1 VATTTLQ
8 NLRREFAQYLGY
20 PDIVGKDGLAWTTTT
35 NIGSSTTIISTEL
48 RDYGFDDLSV
58 EGSGDDMFENWW
70 IILHGSN
77 NAQTVRR
84 VKSYDASAGQLTV
97 AGTSLTAE
105 SSSVDF
111 EIHRQSP
118 TMLRE
123 LLNTARVTSFPLLH
137 VPVKKTVFTSLYRFV
152 YEVPTTI
159 VGQPT
164 AIYLERGIPASSHGN
179 NILSNPDFETF
190 ADSAFTSWST
200 SSLNIAQEDLTT
212 TPLNYAVKSGSSSA
226 RCTSQTGNKGTLLQ
240 NISSPASYSG
250 QTINLSIWV
259 YCTTADVISTSI
271 SVSGSETLGTA
282 NDSGLHT
289 GTGWELLTASVSSAV
304 TITGLTAGI
313 SVVSTATDNTEF
325 YVDEAIL
332 TVGPAREPDSSREI
346 LHNWDYEPVVIGTTL
361 VNAVRF
367 PYALPDNYLLT
378 FEGKSYLSSVS
389 SESDSMEIGKPQ
401 TDLLYAHAASEL
413 YRRQGQLSPD
423 SDGNYESSRYALAQ
437 ADIERLSSHA
447 VRGPKRRIK
456 IPDWGR

>member
-1 VATTTLQ
+1 MATTTLQ

-35 NIGSSTTIISTEL
+35 NIGSSTAIVSTEL

-105 SSSVDF
+105 SSSTDF

-123 LLNTARVTSFPLLH
+123 LLNTARVTAFPLLH

-164 AIYLERGIPASSHGN
+164 AIYIERGIPATSHGN
-179 NILSNPDFETF
+179 NILSNSDFETF
-190 ADSAFTSWST
+190 ADSAFTSWSA
-200 SSLNIAQEDLTT
+200 SNLDIAQEDLTT

-226 RCTSQTGNKGTLLQ
+226 RCSSQSGSKGTLLQ
-240 NISSPASYSG
+240 TISSASSYSG

-259 YCTTADVISTSI
+259 YCTTASVVSTSVT
-271 SVSGSETLGTA
+271 VSGSETLGTA

-289 GTGWELLTASVSSAV
+289 GTGW
-304 TITGLTAGI
+304 
-313 SVVSTATDNTEF
+313 
-325 YVDEAIL
+325 
-332 TVGPAREPDSSREI
+332 
-346 LHNWDYEPVVIGTTL
+346 
-361 VNAVRF
+361 
-367 PYALPDNYLLT
+367 
-378 FEGKSYLSSVS
+378 
-389 SESDSMEIGKPQ
+389 
-401 TDLLYAHAASEL
+401 
-413 YRRQGQLSPD
+413 
-423 SDGNYESSRYALAQ
+423 
-437 ADIERLSSHA
+437 
-447 VRGPKRRIK
+447 
-456 IPDWGR
+456 

>member
-1 VATTTLQ
+1 MATTTLQ

-35 NIGSSTTIISTEL
+35 DIGSSTTIISTEL

-105 SSSVDF
+105 SSSTDF

-137 VPVKKTVFTSLYRFV
+137 VPIKKTVFTSLYRFV

-259 YCTTADVISTSI
+259 YCTTADVVSTSI

-313 SVVSTATDNTEF
+313 SIVSTATDNTEF

-413 YRRQGQLSPD
+413 YRRQGQMSPD
-423 SDGNYESSRYALAQ
+423 TDGNYDSSRYAMAQ